1 MAGNRPG
8 AKPTQ
13 GWSYVLVG
21 ESNVLEGE
29 RKDRTG
35 MGSAEAS
42 GDGPGAELRRAV
54 ERLLRELTAHR
65 PPLPDQAVA
74 EDELEALARQAE
86 SADRTGA
93 PSAALD
99 SERMR
104 HSLLL
109 VAAVLGSV
117 SALAAPL
124 EALREAVEILAV

>member
-1 MAGNRPG
+1 
-8 AKPTQ
+8 
-13 GWSYVLVG
+13 VG

-29 RKDRTG
+29 RKDRAG
-35 MGSAEAS
+35 AGSAEGS

-54 ERLLRELTAHR
+54 ERLRRELTAHQ
-65 PPLPDQAVA
+65 PPLPDQPVA

-86 SADRTGA
+86 SADRGD
-93 PSAALD
+93 PYPAALD

-124 EALREAVEILAV
+124 EGLREAVEFLAAEPLGGF